1 MKPAY
6 RALLLGLALAAT
18 IVASVMDFTAF
29 GPPPEAETGP
39 VSRSS
44 VSLQKAAPP
53 ARTPEQAANAAAE
66 RLGPSGRNLFAVPPV
81 PAPARP
87 AAVLPQLAAS
97 APAPPPQAPALPFV
111 YQGKLLEQDRVTAFL
126 SLGPRTFLL
135 RKGDVVTD
143 YRVVDIQPAGMTLL
157 YLPLNIEQ
165 RLSFGSAQ

>member
-1 MKPAY
+1 
-6 RALLLGLALAAT
+6 
-18 IVASVMDFTAF
+18 
-29 GPPPEAETGP
+29 
-39 VSRSS
+39 
-44 VSLQKAAPP
+44 
-53 ARTPEQAANAAAE
+53 
-66 RLGPSGRNLFAVPPV
+66 
-81 PAPARP
+81 
-87 AAVLPQLAAS
+87 
-97 APAPPPQAPALPFV
+97 V